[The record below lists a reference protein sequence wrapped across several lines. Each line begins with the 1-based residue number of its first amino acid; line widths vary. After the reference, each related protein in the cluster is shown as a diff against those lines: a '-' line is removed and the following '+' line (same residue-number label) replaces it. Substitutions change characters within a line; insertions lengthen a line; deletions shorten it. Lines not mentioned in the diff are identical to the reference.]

1 MKRKEIKW
9 FVLLLV
15 IGIGFPTLV
24 WAQDGE
30 LPVATENPE
39 NFINTNALFDEAAQ
53 EVSTTSNNGTLETSM
68 TMSEFEQKLS
78 QWKSK
83 YPNGSKYDEEFGNAT
98 GLAWECHGYARFLTQ
113 HVFGVECMNGTAPGW
128 VKHRDISRLAPGDLV
143 RYSNDNHTVFV
154 TAVSGENVTITDA
167 NVPYGTN
174 RVRWG
179 VPTTKAH
186 LNATLTYIAHY
197 NANPVAATPADTTSP
212 VISKIWIDD
221 QAGTGRM
228 MYIEASDNVGISRI
242 WCPTWAPGETEYFS
256 KDASPQAGSNT
267 VWMCAM
273 MADDHGMKQGAYLTH
288 VYAFDAAGNK
298 IGIPFNYYIDFD
310 KPTVSDVQI
319 SDVNQEGFTVN
330 CRVADSV
337 SGISKVMFPTWTSA
351 GSPDQDDLIW
361 HQGTLNGNIA
371 SYRVRYSDHKNEKG
385 FYNIHIYAYD
395 NAGNVASGGT
405 TINIDMTPPVISD
418 VKVSNVT
425 LTGYTVTCKVSDNSG
440 INRVQFPTWSLV
452 NGQDDLDPNW
462 NISLKSS
469 GVISGD
475 TVTFQVKSS
484 EHNNEKGLYRT
495 HIYAFDNFGNSS
507 YIRVEDVLKD
517 TNLVDEEKTDKPS
530 IPDIPITP
538 DTPSIPDT
546 PSEPGYNDD
555 DKTTDVTCSYQTHV
569 QNEGWQAWKTDGEMS
584 GTSGKGLRL
593 EGIKIKLGI
602 DSSVL
607 GLSYATHVQNIG
619 WQDPVANGELSGTSS
634 KGLRLEAIKIN
645 LTGTKASQY
654 DIYYRVHAQNVG
666 WLDWAKNGEAS
677 GTAGFGYRLE
687 AIEIR
692 IVPQNSPAPGS
703 TENVFLEKITTEEVI
718 NKLVGTWIY
727 KKNNWTEERI
737 ITKLGANKGHM
748 EFIQYSTLKGDSMEL
763 DFFLSDINSDGKA
776 ILYIDKKSLKT
787 YGISPTSY
795 KIAVDTLMNQPNG
808 IKLNDL
814 YFNRQ

>member
-1 MKRKEIKW
+1 MKRKGIKW

-15 IGIGFPTLV
+15 IGIGFPTLA
-24 WAQDGE
+24 WAKNAE
-30 LPVATENPE
+30 SPAVTENPE
-39 NFINTNALFDEAAQ
+39 ESINVNALFEESAQ
-53 EVSTTSNNGTLETSM
+53 EDRVTPDNETLETSM

-78 QWKSK
+78 QWQSK
-83 YPNGSKYDEEFGNAT
+83 YPNGSKYDEEFGNVT
-98 GLAWECHGYARFLTQ
+98 KLAWECHGYARFLTQ

-128 VKHRDISRLAPGDLV
+128 VKHGDISRLAPGDLV
-143 RYSNDNHTVFV
+143 RYSNNNHTVFV

-179 VPTTKAH
+179 VPSTKAH

-197 NANPVAATPADTTSP
+197 NANPVVATPADTTSP
-212 VISKIWIDD
+212 VISKIWIGD

-298 IGIPFNYYIDFD
+298 MGIPFNYYIDFD
-310 KPTVSDVQI
+310 KPTISDVQI
-319 SDVNQEGFTVN
+319 TDVNHEGFTVN

-361 HQGTLNGNIA
+361 HQGAVNGNSA
-371 SYRVRYSDHKNEKG
+371 SCRISYSDHKNERG
-385 FYNIHIYAYD
+385 LYNIHIYAYD
-395 NAGNVASGGT
+395 NAGNVATGGT
-405 TINIDMTPPVISD
+405 TIKIDMTPPVISN

-425 LTGYTVTCKVSDNSG
+425 LFGYTVTCKVSDESG
-440 INRVQFPTWSLV
+440 INRVQFPTWTLA
-452 NGQDDLDPNW
+452 NGQDDLDSNW
-462 NISLKSS
+462 NTSVKSS
-469 GVISGD
+469 GLISGD

-507 YIRVEDVLKD
+507 YIRVEDVLSD
-517 TNLVDEEKTDKPS
+517 TNLA
-530 IPDIPITP
+530 
-538 DTPSIPDT
+538 
-546 PSEPGYNDD
+546 D

-569 QNEGWQAWKTDGEMS
+569 QNEGWQAWKNDGVAS

-593 EGIKIKLGI
+593 EGIKIKLNTNL
-602 DSSVL
+602 SEL
-607 GLSYATHVQNIG
+607 GLSYITHVQNIG
-619 WQDPVANGELSGTSS
+619 WQDPVTNGELSGTSG

-654 DIYYRVHAQNVG
+654 DVYYRVHAQNVG

-692 IVPQNSPAPGS
+692 IVPQNSSAPGS
-703 TENVFLEKITTEEVI
+703 IDNVFLEKINTEEVI

-727 KKNNWTEERI
+727 KNNKWTEERI
-737 ITKLGANKGHM
+737 VTKLGENKGHM
-748 EFIQYSTLKGDSMEL
+748 EFIQYSSLNGDSMEF

-776 ILYIDKKSLKT
+776 ILYIDKESLRT
-787 YGISPTSY
+787 YGIRPTSY
-795 KIAVDTLMNQPNG
+795 EIAFDTLMNQPDR